1 MTTKKLFCVL
11 RSLYHD
17 KIIPLLTKKN
27 IVYILNIIL
36 DAINEQ
42 TASSSEPILLTPFSN
57 MPPNVTGEVTGT
69 TSTNLDITN
78 TITNVT
84 SISYVTNSG
93 SSTQS
98 GTILPGIQCIVN
110 YDISS
115 VNVEGTDVTTYTL
128 PCSSDIYFGIVMND
142 TSSNIVGG
150 GMFSINSS
158 TIAPLDNVSQ
168 TFIIPFNI
176 ADPVTGTYTL
186 TFDLLYNYCSG
197 EVNQNLGSNSYS
209 IYITVT

>member
-1 MTTKKLFCVL
+1 MTKKLFSVL

-17 KIIPLLTKKN
+17 KIIPLLTKKH

-57 MPPNVTGEVTGT
+57 MPPDVTGEVTGT

-98 GTILPGIQCIVN
+98 GTILPGIQCTVN
-110 YDISS
+110 YDITSLNVNGSATSS
-115 VNVEGTDVTTYTL
+115 YTL
-128 PCSSDIYFGIVMND
+128 PCSGSYIDFGIVMND

-150 GMFSINSS
+150 GTFSINSS
-158 TIAPLDNVSQ
+158 TIEPIDNVSQ
-168 TFIIPFNI
+168 TFIIPFNTTN
-176 ADPVTGTYTL
+176 PVSGTYYL
-186 TFDLLYNYCSG
+186 TFDFSYNYCNN

-209 IYITVT
+209 ISITVT